1 MINLD
6 LIFGIVTFALIV
18 NLMIFVILFARS
30 RLVST
35 GDVTIEIN
43 GDQDKVIKVPA
54 GGKLLQT
61 LASENL
67 FLSSACGGGGTCS
80 QCRCQVFEGGG
91 SILSTEEAHFN
102 NKEKREGWRLSC
114 QVPVKADMKITVP
127 DEVFGVKKWETTV
140 ISNDNVATFIK
151 ELVLKLPE
159 GENVGFEAGG
169 PILILKSHHLL
180 EKHVLTKWQQFQK
193 DQLSNFYGMQIHE
206 GNYLDPVIRDI
217 ESFFNSSQSKVTG
230 DVFVTLSPY
239 RFQLNGIESKN
250 DLMNLDFGSYGEQ
263 NNKWSAQDA
272 KGFIKI
278 SSNQNKIYQYV
289 NKEEKN

>member
-6 LIFGIVTFALIV
+6 LIFGIATFALIV

-35 GDVTIEIN
+35 GDVIIEIN
-43 GDQDKVIKVPA
+43 GDQDKAIKVPA

-151 ELVLKLPE
+151 QII
-159 GENVGFEAGG
+159 N
-169 PILILKSHHLL
+169 L
-180 EKHVLTKWQQFQK
+180 E
-193 DQLSNFYGMQIHE
+193 
-206 GNYLDPVIRDI
+206 
-217 ESFFNSSQSKVTG
+217 
-230 DVFVTLSPY
+230 
-239 RFQLNGIESKN
+239 
-250 DLMNLDFGSYGEQ
+250 
-263 NNKWSAQDA
+263 
-272 KGFIKI
+272 
-278 SSNQNKIYQYV
+278 
-289 NKEEKN
+289 

>member
-6 LIFGIVTFALIV
+6 LIFGIATFTLIV

-43 GDQDKVIKVPA
+43 GDQDKAIKVPA

-169 PILILKSHHLL
+169 YVQMEIPPYEADYKSVSYTHLTL
-180 EKHVLTKWQQFQK
+180 PTI
-193 DQLSNFYGMQIHE
+193 S
-206 GNYLDPVIRDI
+206 
-217 ESFFNSSQSKVTG
+217 
-230 DVFVTLSPY
+230 DV
-239 RFQLNGIESKN
+239 
-250 DLMNLDFGSYGEQ
+250 
-263 NNKWSAQDA
+263 
-272 KGFIKI
+272 
-278 SSNQNKIYQYV
+278 
-289 NKEEKN
+289 

>member
-43 GDQDKVIKVPA
+43 GDQDKAIKVPA

-91 SILSTEEAHFN
+91 
-102 NKEKREGWRLSC
+102 
-114 QVPVKADMKITVP
+114 
-127 DEVFGVKKWETTV
+127 
-140 ISNDNVATFIK
+140 
-151 ELVLKLPE
+151 
-159 GENVGFEAGG
+159 
-169 PILILKSHHLL
+169 
-180 EKHVLTKWQQFQK
+180 
-193 DQLSNFYGMQIHE
+193 
-206 GNYLDPVIRDI
+206 
-217 ESFFNSSQSKVTG
+217 
-230 DVFVTLSPY
+230 
-239 RFQLNGIESKN
+239 
-250 DLMNLDFGSYGEQ
+250 
-263 NNKWSAQDA
+263 
-272 KGFIKI
+272 
-278 SSNQNKIYQYV
+278 
-289 NKEEKN
+289 

>member
-43 GDQDKVIKVPA
+43 GDQDKAIKVPA

-169 PILILKSHHLL
+169 YVLSLIH
-180 EKHVLTKWQQFQK
+180 
-193 DQLSNFYGMQIHE
+193 I
-206 GNYLDPVIRDI
+206 
-217 ESFFNSSQSKVTG
+217 
-230 DVFVTLSPY
+230 
-239 RFQLNGIESKN
+239 
-250 DLMNLDFGSYGEQ
+250 
-263 NNKWSAQDA
+263 
-272 KGFIKI
+272 
-278 SSNQNKIYQYV
+278 
-289 NKEEKN
+289 